1 MEHAAPSVAVPA
13 AGPQPC
19 AEPQDVAEKLAAEA
33 FALPP
38 QVPPEDDRAALTPQL
53 NDRIM
58 VVKPEWMERILR
70 GDKTME
76 VRAMRACR
84 GPVWLGH
91 EGKIYGRV
99 TIMGNC
105 VHDRGRISQQ
115 GGRAQVAPACPRPL
129 YPALRLALASPERL
143 PQPLP
148 YWRPGGAIGWNRY
161 RASKDDVLRKK
172 AKKGDALKEEAGEP
186 GGAKP
191 KQAQAGSAD
200 AQGQELFCL
209 SARCFRGCDELREGV
224 LRSHAF
230 REWSGGCSRS
240 G

>member
-1 MEHAAPSVAVPA
+1 MEHAAPSVAMPA

-38 QVPPEDDRAALTPQL
+38 QVPPEDNRAALTPQL

-76 VRAMRACR
+76 VRAMRACC
-84 GPVWLGH
+84 GPVWLGR

-99 TIMGNC
+99 TITGNC
-105 VHDRGRISQQ
+105 VMTEEEFRSRESEHRWPQH
-115 GGRAQVAPACPRPL
+115 APVPYTRLCG
-129 YPALRLALASPERL
+129 LALASPERL
-143 PQPLP
+143 PHPLP

-172 AKKGDALKEEAGEP
+172 AKKGDALKEAAGEP
-186 GGAKP
+186 GGAKRSKCKPAQQTP
-191 KQAQAGSAD
+191 KAKSSSACPPDASAD
-200 AQGQELFCL
+200 AT
-209 SARCFRGCDELREGV
+209 S
-224 LRSHAF
+224 
-230 REWSGGCSRS
+230 
-240 G
+240 

>member
-1 MEHAAPSVAVPA
+1 MEHAASSVAVPA

-19 AEPQDVAEKLAAEA
+19 TEPRDASEKLAAEP

-38 QVPPEDDRAALTPQL
+38 QVPPENNEAALLPQL

-58 VVKPEWMERILR
+58 VVKPEWMESIFR

-76 VRAMRACR
+76 VRAMRASC

-99 TIMGNC
+99 TITDTC
-105 VHDRGRISQQ
+105 VMTEQEFRSRESEHRWPQH
-115 GGRAQVAPACPRPL
+115 APVPYARLCG
-129 YPALRLALASPERL
+129 LALESPERL

-161 RASKDDVLRKK
+161 RASKDDILRKK
-172 AKKGDALKEEAGEP
+172 AEKGDGSKEAAGEP
-186 GGAKP
+186 RGAKRSKHKPTQQTP
-191 KQAQAGSAD
+191 KAKSPPACPPDAPAD
-200 AQGQELFCL
+200 AA
-209 SARCFRGCDELREGV
+209 S
-224 LRSHAF
+224 
-230 REWSGGCSRS
+230 
-240 G
+240 